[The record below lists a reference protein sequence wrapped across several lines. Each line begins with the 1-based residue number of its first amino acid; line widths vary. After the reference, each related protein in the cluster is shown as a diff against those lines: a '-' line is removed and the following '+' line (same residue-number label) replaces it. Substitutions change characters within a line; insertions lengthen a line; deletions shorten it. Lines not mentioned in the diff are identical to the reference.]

1 MRDHRLY
8 FDDIL
13 EASKR
18 IDAYIEGLSI
28 AKFKKS
34 TLVADAVVRNLE
46 IIGEAIKHIPAQIRE
61 KHPEIE
67 WKKIAGLRD
76 ILAHEY
82 FGIDLDVVWDI
93 IKNKLPNLRK
103 QIRRLLNER

>member
-8 FDDIL
+8 LDDIR
-13 EASKR
+13 EAAKR
-18 IDAYIEGLSI
+18 IDSYAEGFSI
-28 AKFKKS
+28 ARFKKN
-34 TLVADAVVRNLE
+34 TLVVDAVVRNLE
-46 IIGEAIKHIPAQIRE
+46 IIGEAIKHIPVQIRK

-82 FGIDLDVVWDI
+82 FGIDVDVVWDI
-93 IKNKLPNLRK
+93 VNNKLPTLRK
-103 QIRRLLNER
+103 QVRRLLNEK